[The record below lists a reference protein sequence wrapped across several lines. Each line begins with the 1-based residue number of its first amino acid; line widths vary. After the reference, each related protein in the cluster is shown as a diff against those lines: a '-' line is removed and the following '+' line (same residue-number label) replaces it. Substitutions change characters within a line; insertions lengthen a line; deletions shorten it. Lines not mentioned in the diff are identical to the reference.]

1 MRRKN
6 HTHQQDIDDLKKQN
20 ALLEQQG
27 ERTNLS
33 VFLSLCWNMQRV
45 TSCGVFLS
53 RLELQSEH
61 WRKPRATLSSRQ
73 TTLLTA
79 ACTQTAKGAPC
90 PPSTAALTPAPNR
103 SQTSRPTERSC
114 ARSPVRLAW
123 PPRLSK
129 QTLFTHQPQL
139 LLPVRAQSC
148 LLTPVQEMRWRLC
161 ERGAIMYK
169 TLLPFF
175 FHLASILSL
184 LFWPPKTTF
193 KTHKV
198 RQLCS
203 FEGLIFFEPHYN
215 HS

>member
-53 RLELQSEH
+53 RLDLQSEH

-79 ACTQTAKGAPC
+79 ACTQTVKGAPC

-114 ARSPVRLAW
+114 ARSPVRARAA
-123 PPRLSK
+123 PPAL
-129 QTLFTHQPQL
+129 QTDSLYPPAPTPL
-139 LLPVRAQSC
+139 TYPRSVLPS
-148 LLTPVQEMRWRLC
+148 
-161 ERGAIMYK
+161 Y
-169 TLLPFF
+169 
-175 FHLASILSL
+175 AS
-184 LFWPPKTTF
+184 PGDEVET
-193 KTHKV
+193 V
-198 RQLCS
+198 
-203 FEGLIFFEPHYN
+203 
-215 HS
+215 